1 MPTVREVVFSVF
13 VALGVGII
21 AYGITLQSEI
31 GIFLATAMGS
41 FSVAAFA
48 FWDNYASVAKL
59 QIEFKGEPDVNF
71 ITLTELDKNGDPLFD
86 YHQIRVVVRNRGRKT
101 ATGCTGWM
109 ELVDRPSEG
118 CSLFTRQPTIL
129 EWVELP
135 EGRQIA
141 PHGGFGLLGVAQS
154 ISRPLRVPDERCK
167 VKGNDLLHTW
177 ANNKNFWIL
186 GGNDLLQYSFCAGD
200 WKVRITVFSATSY
213 PVSRQ
218 FVLKVKS
225 KWEDLEMVKE
235 KPPSSISTA
244 QKLVTKGPLARI
256 LRYLGLAVLIV
267 VANYVIGILTVN
279 NLSLIPSWVWSLLA
293 IPSISIPFA
302 LAFGF
307 KGNRGKRLLVKYT
320 SILVAAEVFVIVKI
334 SDTLTSLIP
343 SLFGLSVLNLA
354 VFVAFI
360 SIVGCFLWLVDYV
373 KEFPKIVSASLEKKE
388 PDKR

>member
-1 MPTVREVVFSVF
+1 MRNMPTVREVVFSVF

-59 QIEFKGEPDVNF
+59 QIELKGQPDVNF

-101 ATGCTGWM
+101 ATGCTGW
-109 ELVDRPSEG
+109 
-118 CSLFTRQPTIL
+118 
-129 EWVELP
+129 
-135 EGRQIA
+135 
-141 PHGGFGLLGVAQS
+141 
-154 ISRPLRVPDERCK
+154 
-167 VKGNDLLHTW
+167 
-177 ANNKNFWIL
+177 
-186 GGNDLLQYSFCAGD
+186 
-200 WKVRITVFSATSY
+200 
-213 PVSRQ
+213 
-218 FVLKVKS
+218 
-225 KWEDLEMVKE
+225 EDLEMVEE
-235 KPPSSISTA
+235 KPPSRISTA